1 VAPDL
6 KAGSI
11 PVSLMIQAGSSS
23 TAGNLPA
30 FTPPQLLVEQAQ

>member
-1 VAPDL
+1 L

-11 PVSLMIQAGSSS
+11 PVSLMVQGGSSS

-30 FTPPQLLVEQAQ
+30 FTPPQLLAGQAQ